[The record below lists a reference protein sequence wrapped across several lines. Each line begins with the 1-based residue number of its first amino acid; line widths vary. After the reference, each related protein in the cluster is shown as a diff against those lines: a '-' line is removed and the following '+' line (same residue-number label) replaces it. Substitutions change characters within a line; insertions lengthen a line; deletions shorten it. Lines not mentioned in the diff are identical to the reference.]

1 MSIIWAIVFLSIGT
15 LFGVL
20 LMAALVA
27 GSDADKQ
34 VEAAKAR
41 LIHRLQEMEYA
52 IDGGNSAREDV
63 PASIISDW
71 FRYVWTGETQ
81 Q

>member
-52 IDGGNSAREDV
+52 VEGGNSAREDV
-63 PASIISDW
+63 PADTLKNW
-71 FRYVWTGETQ
+71 FRYVWTGEK
-81 Q
+81 